1 MLTNENDQDDGL
13 DEYDRVL
20 ASEMDARPI
29 YPGLVPDESPVE
41 EEVTPI
47 EVEV

>member
-1 MLTNENDQDDGL
+1 MLHDDLLDEDGL

-29 YPGLVPDESPVE
+29 LSRLGAG
-41 EEVTPI
+41 
-47 EVEV
+47 